1 MKKGILSENLSLRV
15 KIHIY
20 VMAFLVALMVVLW
33 LIQVVFFNGIF
44 RQVKRHEVMQV
55 AVVTENVINGVYP
68 IEQLVSVVADN
79 EVCIIVY
86 DSQMNPVQSL
96 DGPRS
101 CVIHKMNHKEQTE
114 AIQRVLGDHTR
125 QFLEYEQEED
135 MTYRLVTG
143 SASSEFRI
151 FKEDGAPQI
160 ILYAKEIVDK
170 HGEKYTILI
179 NAQDEPVEAV
189 ITTTRTVLS
198 IVTLF
203 SLVMAWF
210 LILIMARSISD
221 PIEHINEKA
230 KVLAKGQYNIGF
242 DARGYKEINE
252 LSDTMTYAANELSKV
267 EKLRQ
272 EFIANVS
279 HDLRTPLTMIGGYA
293 EIMRDIPGE
302 NSAENAQ
309 VIIDETKRLSNMVSD
324 VLNLSKVQSG
334 VTKPCAYRYNF
345 TESIREIIQNVQEL
359 LKGEGFKIHFEYE
372 SDVEVTADR
381 TLINQCFYNLLINAV
396 SYSADKKEV
405 LVRQTEKNGRVRI
418 SVTDFGKGISEEDI
432 PYIWERYYKNTD
444 RRLKKMQSMGLGL
457 SIVKTFVTVH
467 GGECGVESKEGQ
479 GSTFWFE
486 IDMEKTQ

>member
-1 MKKGILSENLSLRV
+1 MKRGILSDNLSIRV
-15 KIHIY
+15 KIHLY
-20 VMAFLVALMVVLW
+20 VMAFLGVLMLTLW
-33 LIQVVFFNGIF
+33 LIQVVFFNGIY
-44 RQVKRHEVMQV
+44 RQVKRHEVMRV
-55 AVVTENVINGVYP
+55 AVVMEHVINEIYP
-68 IEQLVSVVADN
+68 VQQLVEVVA
-79 EVCIIVY
+79 EKELCVIVY
-86 DSQMNPVQSL
+86 DSEMNQVQSL

-101 CVIHKMNHKEQTE
+101 CVIHKMSHDEQVD
-114 AIQRVLGDHTR
+114 AIKRVLGDHTR
-125 QFLEYEQEED
+125 QFLEYEQEDD

-170 HGEKYTILI
+170 NNDKYTILI

-210 LILIMARSISD
+210 LIHIMARSISD
-221 PIEHINEKA
+221 PIEEINENA
-230 KVLAKGQYNIGF
+230 KVLAQGRYDIDFNAK
-242 DARGYKEINE
+242 GYKEINE
-252 LSDTMTYAANELSKV
+252 LSDTMTYTANELSNL

-293 EIMRDIPGE
+293 EVMRDIPGE

-309 VIIDETKRLSNMVSD
+309 VIIDETKRLSKMVSE

-334 VTKPCAYRYNF
+334 VTKPDMNRYNL

-359 LKGEGFKIHFEYE
+359 LKGEEFKISFVYHQ
-372 SDVEVTADR
+372 DVEINADI
-381 TLINQCFYNLLINAV
+381 TLINQCFYNLLINAI
-396 SYSADKKEV
+396 SYSTDKKEV
-405 LVRQTEKNGRVRI
+405 VVTQKTENGKVKI
-418 SVTDFGKGISEEDI
+418 EVTDFGKGVAAEDI
-432 PYIWERYYKNTD
+432 PYIWERYYKKTDKRIKKVQNT
-444 RRLKKMQSMGLGL
+444 GLGL

-467 GGECGVESKEGQ
+467 GGECGVDSEIGK

-486 IDMEKTQ
+486 LNME